1 MILLLQVP
9 RAPGDCSS
17 LSARAD
23 IIVRSGRQSGT
34 SKPFTCFRI
43 LSGVREGSN
52 PPIVQ
57 IYTKVSYYGMND
69 SWPSR

>member
-1 MILLLQVP
+1 MILLLQIP

-17 LSARAD
+17 LSAQAE
-23 IIVRSGRQSGT
+23 ITVRSGRQSGT
-34 SKPFTCFRI
+34 SKPFTCFGI

-52 PPIVQ
+52 PPNARIC
-57 IYTKVSYYGMND
+57 TKDSYYGMND